1 MCSHEPWEAERPGS
15 PDMIPSTENMLGG
28 LTPAAFRDVMRAP
41 ASSVVVLATGE
52 GQRRAGCTV
61 TAICSLSDAPP
72 SLLVCLNERSS
83 ALTAIIEN
91 GRFSANYL
99 REAHDSIAD
108 TFAGRTGLRGNDR
121 FSACWRQSDNGVP
134 VLADALASFECDVR
148 KVTKF
153 GSHHIVIGRV
163 LAAQSLAAGTPLIYS
178 TGQYRNLA

>member
-1 MCSHEPWEAERPGS
+1 MT
-15 PDMIPSTENMLGG
+15 PSTESTPEG
-28 LTPAAFRDVMRAP
+28 LTPSAFRNVMRAP
-41 ASSVVVLATGE
+41 ASSVVVLATGT

-83 ALTAIIEN
+83 ALTAILEN
-91 GRFSANYL
+91 GCFSANYL
-99 REAHDSIAD
+99 REAHDGIAD

-121 FSACWRQSDNGVP
+121 FDESWLQSENGMP
-134 VLADALASFECDVR
+134 VLTDALASFECDVR
-148 KVTKF
+148 KVTNF

-163 LAAQSLAAGTPLIYS
+163 LAAQSSSAGTPLIYS